1 MTALL
6 VYLLALP
13 VAILFT
19 VGVLFAFLA
28 TRQAQLEPVLEMNGL
43 SETVFSCCD

>member
-6 VYLLALP
+6 VSLLALP

-19 VGVLFAFLA
+19 VGVPFAFLA
-28 TRQAQLEPVLEMNGL
+28 TRRAQLGSVRLKFELANVA
-43 SETVFSCCD
+43 